1 MQHQRTAVLV
11 CLSVF
16 SLPLLAADFDMK
28 CHPFKSIEVK
38 RPIDT
43 KCGPTGDAGAKKALD
58 LQDEAKDNFCA
69 KGTAPKDLHFADY
82 PAMQASAQKALGGA
96 HYEPPTSRAKLQKL
110 GEGKLVRIVGYVDR
124 ARYSD
129 VEKGESVNCNLNGD
143 IDNDVHIPLLEK
155 PGQDEC
161 ASVTAEVSPHYRPNA
176 WTPANLNKQKLPVRI
191 TGQLVFDAEHKPC
204 SKGKV
209 EEPKRQSVW
218 EVHPVY
224 NIETCTAKK
233 ASDCVA
239 TNDKVWKALK

>member
-11 CLSVF
+11 CLLAF
-16 SLPLLAADFDMK
+16 SLPLLAVDFDMK

-38 RPIDT
+38 RPIDS
-43 KCGPTGDAGAKKALD
+43 KCGPTGDAGTKKALA

-69 KGTAPKDLHFADY
+69 KGKVKDLHFADY
-82 PAMQASAQKALGGA
+82 PKMQAAAEKALGGA
-96 HYEPPTSRAKLQKL
+96 HYEPPTNRAALHKL
-110 GEGKLVRIVGYVDR
+110 GEGTLVRIVGYVDR

-129 VEKGESVNCNLNGD
+129 VEKGESVNCNLSGD
-143 IDNDVHIPLLEK
+143 IDNDVHIPLLQK

-161 ASVTAEVSPHYRPNA
+161 KSVTAEVSPHYRPND
-176 WTPANLNKQKLPVRI
+176 WTPGNLNKQKMPVRI

-204 SKGKV
+204 TGTKV

-224 NIETCTAKK
+224 KIETCTAKSAK
-233 ASDCVA
+233 DCVA
-239 TNDKVWKALK
+239 TNDKVWAALK